1 MTMELYK
8 SIDMLLK
15 NKESVIVAIEGGSAS
30 GKTTLAKKLEQKY
43 KCTVL
48 HMDDFFLRPEQRTKE
63 RLTEPGGNVDRER
76 FFDEVV
82 IPLVNRKK
90 INYRRFDCG
99 TFSLLPSVKIEPGRL
114 TIVEGAYSTHPYFE
128 RYYDFSVFLCI
139 DSKLQQERILI
150 RNGQDKAQRFFEEW
164 IPMEQKYFESMKV
177 AEKCDLVLRV

>member
-90 INYRRFDCG
+90 INYCRFDCG
-99 TFSLLPSVKIEPGRL
+99 TFSLLPSVEIEPGRL
-114 TIVEGAYSTHPYFE
+114 TIVEGTYSTHPYFE

-150 RNGQDKAQRFFEEW
+150 RNGQNKAQRFFEEW

>member
-90 INYRRFDCG
+90 INYHRFDCG
-99 TFSLLPSVKIEPGRL
+99 TFSLLPSVEIEPGRL

-139 DSKLQQERILI
+139 ESKLQQERILI